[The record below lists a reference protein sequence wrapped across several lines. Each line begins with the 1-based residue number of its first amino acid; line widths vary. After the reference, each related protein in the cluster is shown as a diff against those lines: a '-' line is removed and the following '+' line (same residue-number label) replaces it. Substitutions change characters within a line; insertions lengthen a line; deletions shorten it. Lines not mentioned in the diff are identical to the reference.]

1 MHSAFLHR
9 CIFRTLPIHFL
20 LHTSLS
26 FIICFPGTL
35 TYVREVYT
43 WLPAVSQLSGR
54 RRLESYCLGCGLF
67 LILLFSLQC
76 FCSASVSWGWT
87 SLVQFIH
94 RINSSVG
101 LREGWLLCSLRR
113 SLGIWMLVILTFI
126 YLSCFQFSSVQFSH
140 SVMSDSLWPRGL
152 QHARPP
158 CPSPT
163 PGVYPNS
170 CPLNW
175 RCHPTISS
183 SVISFSS
190 CLQSF
195 PTSGSFPVSPFF
207 SSGGQSIGVSP
218 STSVLPVNTQD
229 WFPLGWTGWISL
241 QSKGLSRVFSSTT
254 VQKH

>member
-76 FCSASVSWGWT
+76 FCSASEWWGWT

-126 YLSCFQFSSVQFSH
+126 YLSCFQK
-140 SVMSDSLWPRGL
+140 SLITNHHNKYRIRKRL
-152 QHARPP
+152 KY
-158 CPSPT
+158 CK
-163 PGVYPNS
+163 N
-170 CPLNW
+170 
-175 RCHPTISS
+175 
-183 SVISFSS
+183 
-190 CLQSF
+190 
-195 PTSGSFPVSPFF
+195 
-207 SSGGQSIGVSP
+207 
-218 STSVLPVNTQD
+218 
-229 WFPLGWTGWISL
+229 
-241 QSKGLSRVFSSTT
+241 
-254 VQKH
+254 